1 MDWEVVYEDL
11 KKLSWVILLI
21 LSLFSYFL
29 FSPAQTLGT
38 VIGGLL
44 IITNF
49 KIFQSSICKIFYK
62 ADFIRINK
70 VSIILKYYIRLIAIG
85 FVIFLLLMKGWVDP
99 VGLAIGLSTLVIS
112 ITILGIS
119 MAFKIKDEE
128 AS

>member
-1 MDWEVVYEDL
+1 MDWETVY
-11 KKLSWVILLI
+11 KYWGFWNWTILLI

-29 FSPAQTLGT
+29 LSPAQTLGT

-70 VSIILKYYIRLIAIG
+70 TSIILKYYIRLIAIG
-85 FVIFLLLMKGWVDP
+85 FVIFLLLMKGWIDP
-99 VGLAIGLSTLVIS
+99 VGLAIGLTTLVIS